1 MGMFSTIGG
10 LVGGAFGMPQIGS
23 MVGGLIDGKK
33 ADKGNKGM
41 QGDVNQLAQQNYQ
54 NALPW
59 DVSGTFGDIK
69 YDRDGKAVSS
79 SLSAPWQSQ
88 MDALLGDSTNLQSQ
102 IAASAD
108 PIAYGQQLAQQQKDA
123 VAGDRRRAMLSREA
137 RNVGQGT
144 EHSMSNVYEKM
155 GVGAQIAQ
163 QDAGYDRQG
172 FANALKMGNSLR
184 DWRAQSL
191 EGATN
196 IGKLPDSYRP
206 LAESGAVST
215 DPYAD
220 DRVEGLEGASKA
232 KGMMYDQFGNL
243 IEDSGMFSGSGMSLF
258 GGGGGGHTMLD
269 GIGVSSYT

>member
-1 MGMFSTIGG
+1 MPGIGG
-10 LVGGAFGMPQIGS
+10 LVGGF
-23 MVGGLIDGKK
+23 VDGKM

-59 DVSGTFGDIK
+59 NVSGTFGDIT

-79 SLSAPWQSQ
+79 SLSAPWQGQ
-88 MDALLGDSTNLQSQ
+88 MDALLGQSTALQSQ
-102 IAASAD
+102 IDASTD

-137 RNVGQGT
+137 RSIGQGT
-144 EHSMSNVYEKM
+144 GNAMTNIYKNM
-155 GVGAQIAQ
+155 GVGAKIAQ
-163 QDAGYDRQG
+163 QDAGYDRAG
-172 FANALKMGNSLR
+172 FANALKMGDSLR
-184 DWRAQSL
+184 DWQAQAL
-191 EGATN
+191 KGATN

-220 DRVEGLEGASKA
+220 NRVKA
-232 KGMMYDQFGNL
+232 AGNVYQGRQKMYDEFGNEIKGMFDGGWDNYDTSEGTMAGDYFEAGFGVDDMNF
-243 IEDSGMFSGSGMSLF
+243 INSGFN
-258 GGGGGGHTMLD
+258 
-269 GIGVSSYT
+269 